1 MQILPKFSQIH
12 ADWSFWHAAC
22 GRLPDR
28 KGTISASREAEDEN
42 WGRVSVG
49 LGIRSARMFEV
60 RQKPEMV
67 ERALLVRF
75 YFDPRDADESESLL
89 EELGE
94 LVRTLGIE
102 VVESVLARS
111 REMHKKLL
119 CGTGKAAEV
128 AELAKAH
135 ECDVI
140 VIDNG
145 LAPSQQREWEKLAD
159 CCVIDREEVIL
170 DIFAKRARTKEAR
183 LQVDLARMQYALPR
197 LARMWGHLDRETAG
211 SGGDGGGGTSRGM
224 GEKQIE
230 VDRRLAHMTIDRAKR
245 ELELVRKQRKTQR
258 KERERFETPHA
269 AIVGYTN
276 AGKSTLLNRLSGAD
290 VMAKDML
297 FATLDTT
304 TRRIELPDGQ
314 PLLLTDTVGFIRNLP
329 HRLVEAFK
337 ATLEEAVLADFLIHV
352 LDATSPEV
360 ATFHDT
366 TLEVL
371 KELGAEDKPMV
382 VVLNKT
388 DLIDD
393 PERLADLRR
402 RFPEAIVAAAAT
414 GAGMEDLLKACCVQ
428 LAARVRRKTYRIPQ
442 QRADLVS
449 LLHREAKVLSTEYEN
464 DDIIVGAVV
473 PAAIAGRLEGF
484 VLTHP

>member
-1 MQILPKFSQIH
+1 
-12 ADWSFWHAAC
+12 
-22 GRLPDR
+22 
-28 KGTISASREAEDEN
+28 
-42 WGRVSVG
+42 
-49 LGIRSARMFEV
+49 
-60 RQKPEMV
+60 MV
-67 ERALLVRF
+67 ERALVVRL
-75 YFDPRDADESESLL
+75 YFDVREAAESESLL

-94 LVRTLGIE
+94 LVRTLDIE

-111 REMHKKLL
+111 REMHKKFL
-119 CGTGKAAEV
+119 CGTGKAAEIV
-128 AELAKAH
+128 DLARAH

-159 CCVIDREEVIL
+159 LCVIDREEVIL
-170 DIFAKRARTKEAR
+170 DIFAKRAKTKEAR

-197 LARMWGHLDRETAG
+197 LARMWGHLDREAAG
-211 SGGDGGGGTSRGM
+211 SGGGQGGGTSRGM

-230 VDRRLAHMTIDRAKR
+230 VDRRLAHLTIDRAKR

-258 KERERFETPHA
+258 KERERMETPQA

-276 AGKSTLLNRLSGAD
+276 AGKSTLLNILSGSD

-314 PLLLTDTVGFIRNLP
+314 PLLITDTVGFIRNLP

-352 LDATSPEV
+352 HDATAPEIER
-360 ATFHDT
+360 FHDT
-366 TLEVL
+366 TLAVL
-371 KELGAEDKPMV
+371 KELGAEDKPIISII
-382 VVLNKT
+382 NK
-388 DLIDD
+388 IDRVTD
-393 PERLADLRR
+393 PEVLANLHRK
-402 RFPEAIVAAAAT
+402 FPDAIHTSAVT
-414 GAGMEDLLKACCVQ
+414 GLGLAELLKACCVA
-428 LAARVRRKTYRIPQ
+428 LAARVRRQSYRIPQ
-442 QRADLVS
+442 HRADLVS

-464 DDIIVGAVV
+464 DDIIVSAVV

-484 VLTHP
+484 ALIHS